1 MCVMGWIQIQ
11 SITYV
16 LGWFAENV
24 SDSSSVPQSVVQHSD
39 DTHQQSVARSLGA
52 QLLWNTHTHRHYCS
66 NDMKCLQSVSLL
78 NRPLPSSSATASVSA
93 VQLTPSAEHDL
104 RKSWEASLCWG
115 AEQQHSYWQ
124 RLTSTTSIPD
134 QYKWTLHQ
142 CTVCS
147 FCTDSLVNLC
157 CEFEWICFREHRN
170 PEPKTYMWYF

>member
-1 MCVMGWIQIQ
+1 MDTDTERYLRSWMVCGER
-11 SITYV
+11 
-16 LGWFAENV
+16 LRLLLR
-24 SDSSSVPQSVVQHSD
+24 SSVRGSTQWRYTSAECR
-39 DTHQQSVARSLGA
+39 TLARSSAPLKH
-52 QLLWNTHTHRHYCS
+52 THTPRHCCS